1 MAVISLLIEEEVD
14 VTLIIEVAEVVED
27 LMDHFNSLLS
37 ISFNEHN
44 LILMELSQK
53 GQFVRFVERLVIW
66 PLIVNIGLVM
76 LIKESIHLPSLQL

>member
-1 MAVISLLIEEEVD
+1 MALISLLIEEEVD

-27 LMDHFNSLLS
+27 LMDHLNSLLS
-37 ISFNEHN
+37 INFSKHN

-76 LIKESIHLPSLQL
+76 LIKESIQLPSLQL